1 MLLGSRTVPSVHCEG
16 LGRGI
21 ARESVGPKLSQEYKK
36 IPAQAQLSL
45 MKISS
50 TRDVKNLISEER
62 GSPWNTLSPYNRSL
76 LTEVI
81 FYQRTSREERGT
93 SSQRTL

>member
-1 MLLGSRTVPSVHCEG
+1 M
-16 LGRGI
+16 I

-50 TRDVKNLISEER
+50 TRDVKNLISEE
-62 GSPWNTLSPYNRSL
+62 
-76 LTEVI
+76 
-81 FYQRTSREERGT
+81 QRQPLEHFIPL
-93 SSQRTL
+93 Q